1 MTSLPAAGHP
11 APPEH
16 PERPA
21 GTDRRSAIPAWLP
34 WTAPASLFAALA
46 AALVSG
52 LIISLVGLI
61 FGASVDD
68 PPPSILI
75 ASTIA
80 QDVCFVAVALLFAA
94 MVAFPRPEQFGLRPP
109 RSFWQ
114 VVGLIV
120 GGYLAFVVLSYLWL
134 TIIGEPDEK
143 DTIIQ
148 DLGGNDGTAALIA
161 IAFVVAVCAPIA
173 EEFLFRGYF
182 FGALRRLGMWPAAA
196 LTGLAFG
203 LVHVFGSPVAFIV
216 PLALLGIGLALLRE
230 KTGSL
235 YPGIA
240 LHSINNAV
248 AFSGSVHWDWQ
259 LPIVVVG
266 ALALITLI
274 IWLGLRFWPQPR
286 TKARAPTTPAP
297 APSA

>member
-1 MTSLPAAGHP
+1 MTSLPDAGHP
-11 APPEH
+11 APPER
-16 PERPA
+16 PERPS
-21 GTDRRSAIPAWLP
+21 GLDNGSGIPPWLP
-34 WTAPASLFAALA
+34 WTAPAALFSALA

-52 LIISLVGLI
+52 LIISLVGLA

-68 PPPSILI
+68 PPPAVLI

-94 MVAFPRPEQFGLRPP
+94 MVVFPRPVHFGLRPP

-120 GGYLAFVVLSYLWL
+120 GGYLAFIVISYVWL
-134 TIIGEPDEK
+134 QIIGQPDEK
-143 DTIIQ
+143 DTVIQ

-182 FGALRRLGMWPAAA
+182 YGALRRLGMWPAAA

-203 LVHVFGSPVAFIV
+203 LVHVFGSPIAFIV
-216 PLALLGIGLALLRE
+216 PLGLLGMGLALLRE
-230 KTGSL
+230 KTRSL

-240 LHSINNAV
+240 LHSINNAF
-248 AFSGSVHWDWQ
+248 AFCSSVHWDWQ
-259 LPIVVVG
+259 LPFVLVG
-266 ALALITLI
+266 ALSLITLI
-274 IWLGLRFWPQPR
+274 VWLGLRFWPEPR
-286 TKARAPTTPAP
+286 KKIATPTAPAP
-297 APSA
+297 APTG